1 MSACMVRHQIQ
12 GFGQLRLGGDEDR
25 SATAQVAGFVSE
37 WRPASFRNSGRHQI
51 GIGGRIASEFASHC
65 DIRKFKGF
73 SFAKMPCETP
83 SFCDKFR
90 MIAYGRCRSLIGSI
104 STENPHYQAVKSGFR
119 RNFSREIPY
128 ATFLFRS
135 AVQAISSTTAS
146 LSVSGRPRHVCVM
159 WQNNRCS
166 ILFHFDVPGG

>member
-1 MSACMVRHQIQ
+1 MFAFGDAQCGAPSVHIDISQRHMSACMVRHQRQ

-73 SFAKMPCETP
+73 CFAKMPCETP

-135 AVQAISSTTAS
+135 AALKWTPFA
-146 LSVSGRPRHVCVM
+146 
-159 WQNNRCS
+159 
-166 ILFHFDVPGG
+166 VPGGTEIKV